1 MYYLLLINSKVS
13 WLDLTSVLGIILL
26 FLYIYRFARATVT
39 KDDLNEELIKKADEK
54 IMNKELEIRDVKI
67 NSLQSILKEHTV
79 NMKNDFGEFLEEY
92 KTSIENFN
100 KVAERLARGA
110 NKIEH
115 LEESV
120 KDLEKKVYKKT
131 G

>member
-1 MYYLLLINSKVS
+1 MIG
-13 WLDLTSVLGIILL
+13 VLGYVNSLN
-26 FLYIYRFARATVT
+26 RARK
-39 KDDLNEELIKKADEK
+39 KDIMDVVEKKADK
-54 IMNKELEIRDVKI
+54 AVVKEQFQTRDVKI
-67 NSLQSILKEHTV
+67 NSLENILKEHTV

-115 LEESV
+115 LEKSV
-120 KDLEKKVYKKT
+120 EDLEKKVYKKT